1 MKKYFVAAVAAVAAL
16 TASAQRASDSSLSF
30 WDDSQVEQ
38 RVTWGVRAGMNFSSV
53 GGDAETDSKIGF
65 KAGVSADIAIVSSF
79 YINTGLYYS
88 MQGYEPKGNGDGVT
102 AGYLNLPIYASYR
115 LNFAEASQLQINFG
129 PYLAYG
135 LHGDDDYFDGVKRFD
150 MGLGVGAG
158 YTLKR
163 WYLGIDYQFGLMNI
177 YDGKGDAS
185 LKNNNFSITL
195 GYNF

>member
-1 MKKYFVAAVAAVAAL
+1 MKKFLVAAVAAVAAF
-16 TASAQRASDSSLSF
+16 TASAQVTF
-30 WDDSQVEQ
+30 WDNSSVDQ
-38 RVTWGVRAGMNFSSV
+38 RLTWGVRAGMNLSSV
-53 GGDAETDSKIGF
+53 GGDFKTDSKIGF
-65 KAGVSADIAIVSSF
+65 KAGVSADIAIVQSF
-79 YINTGLYYS
+79 YVSTGLYYS
-88 MQGYEPKGNGDGVT
+88 MQGYEPKGGGDGVT

-135 LHGDDDYFDGVKRFD
+135 LHGDDHYFDGCKRFD

-163 WYLGIDYQFGLMNI
+163 WYLGVDYQFGLMNI
-177 YDGKGDAS
+177 YDGEGNAS
-185 LKNNNFSITL
+185 MKNNNFSITL

>member
-53 GGDAETDSKIGF
+53 TDMDSKIGF
-65 KAGVSADIAIVSSF
+65 KAGVSADIAIVQSF
-79 YINTGLYYS
+79 YVSTGLYYS
-88 MQGYEPKGNGDGVT
+88 MQGHDGKGEFVKSAA

-115 LNFAEASQLQINFG
+115 LNFAETSQLQINFG

-135 LHGDDDYFDGVKRFD
+135 LHGDDDYFDGAKRFD

-163 WYLGIDYQFGLMNI
+163 WYLGVDYQFGLMDIN
-177 YDGKGDAS
+177 DTKGSDS
-185 LKNNNFSITL
+185 VKNSNFSITL

>member
-1 MKKYFVAAVAAVAAL
+1 MLF
-16 TASAQRASDSSLSF
+16 R
-30 WDDSQVEQ
+30 
-38 RVTWGVRAGMNFSSV
+38 
-53 GGDAETDSKIGF
+53 SKIGF
-65 KAGVSADIAIVSSF
+65 KAGVSADINIVNSFAIS
-79 YINTGLYYS
+79 TGLFYS
-88 MQGYEPKGNGDGVT
+88 MQGFEPKGDGDGMT

-135 LHGDDDYFDGVKRFD
+135 LHGDDHYFDMVKRFD

-163 WYLGIDYQFGLMNI
+163 WFLGIDYQFGLMDINDMGG
-177 YDGKGDAS
+177 DGTI
-185 LKNNNFSITL
+185 KNNNFSVTI

>member
-1 MKKYFVAAVAAVAAL
+1 MKKLLVAAIAILA
-16 TASAQRASDSSLSF
+16 TIGASAQVSF
-30 WDDSQVEQ
+30 WDGNQPEK
-38 RVTWGVRAGMNFSSV
+38 RLTWGVRAGMNLSSL

-65 KAGVSADIAIVSSF
+65 KAGVSADINIVNSFAIS
-79 YINTGLYYS
+79 TGLFYS
-88 MQGYEPKGNGDGVT
+88 MQGFEPKGDGYGMT

-135 LHGDDDYFDGVKRFD
+135 LHGDDHYFDMVKRFD

-163 WYLGIDYQFGLMNI
+163 WFLGIDYQFGLMDINDMGG
-177 YDGKGDAS
+177 DGTI
-185 LKNNNFSITL
+185 KNNNFSVTI